1 MRVQPMYDS
10 EISSKLAEIKRLS
23 NLAAAIAPSR
33 KSDPPRLSE
42 KDLEMIQD
50 LLNRLKAL
58 ATEVEGVA
66 AQMKEAEEAKKTGAL
81 GPIDQDVLSALLS
94 LGCKRSQAEAA
105 VRKARAAAGASARDF
120 EPLFRR
126 ALELVR

>member
-1 MRVQPMYDS
+1 MYDS

-58 ATEVEGVA
+58 ATEVVEGVA